1 MTSPDP
7 DSNPSQTT
15 EESSSSSRA
24 ADRFG
29 IFEKVA
35 LERLRAGADATK
47 PASFLPLPVRL
58 TAIAAASIAGLGVV
72 WAVFARVPVQVNG
85 IGVFVCMCT
94 TPRSQIR
101 SLEAPTSGI
110 LHYQVSGFGPNTLPE
125 EQRERNDV
133 LRQLGLIQSGSLYTE
148 VYDASRLKSLVEL
161 ALAPSQG
168 LVLDLSSP
176 VQSLPMQTGKTELDK
191 APPVVSYPGGT
202 VLARIEDQSAKEQ
215 LTSALVSTLPAESML
230 RQQQTGRIE
239 RAGRLGGLNALQ
251 ANQRSSIERELNQR
265 RELYQRYL
273 KLWKQGYL
281 PGTAVLE
288 EQSRINSLES
298 QLLNAESTQLNTKI
312 SRDDQIEQSK
322 QASVSNL
329 DSRNK
334 LQGQLATYL
343 SRTTVF
349 APVKGIYLLSRNFFN
364 GSFVKQGQE
373 LFIYTTTP
381 PYLPG
386 TIPVFLDP
394 ATAQQVVEGMSV
406 LVTPK
411 GISRAQY
418 GGIPGKVIEVSKQ
431 PLDSDGLLG
440 ALQSRALVPPIQ
452 QSVPS
457 PYLVRVQLEKS
468 TPSECNQ
475 ARSYGCYRW
484 SSGRRPPQPV
494 RITSLADVQITTVH
508 LRPIEFV
515 MPALKRA
522 FGLVVDNT

>member
-1 MTSPDP
+1 
-7 DSNPSQTT
+7 
-15 EESSSSSRA
+15 
-24 ADRFG
+24 
-29 IFEKVA
+29 
-35 LERLRAGADATK
+35 
-47 PASFLPLPVRL
+47 
-58 TAIAAASIAGLGVV
+58 
-72 WAVFARVPVQVNG
+72 
-85 IGVFVCMCT
+85 
-94 TPRSQIR
+94 
-101 SLEAPTSGI
+101 
-110 LHYQVSGFGPNTLPE
+110 
-125 EQRERNDV
+125 
-133 LRQLGLIQSGSLYTE
+133 
-148 VYDASRLKSLVEL
+148 
-161 ALAPSQG
+161 
-168 LVLDLSSP
+168 
-176 VQSLPMQTGKTELDK
+176 MQTGKSERFK
-191 APPVVSYPGGT
+191 APAVVGYPGGT
-202 VLARIEDQSAKEQ
+202 VLARIEDQSAKEI
-215 LTSALVSTLPAESML
+215 LTTSLVSTLPAESML

-251 ANQRSSIERELNQR
+251 ANQQSSIERELNQR
-265 RELYQRYL
+265 KELYQRYV

-288 EQSRINSLES
+288 EQSRINSLEN
-298 QLLNAESTQLNTKI
+298 QLLNAKSTQISTKMN
-312 SRDDQIEQSK
+312 RDDQIEQSK

-334 LQGQLATYL
+334 LQSQLAAYL

-349 APVKGIYLLSRNFFN
+349 APAKGIYLLSRNFFN

-373 LFIYTTTP
+373 LFVYTTTP
-381 PYLPG
+381 PDLPG

-418 GGIPGKVIEVSKQ
+418 GGIPGKVVEVSKQ
-431 PLDSDGLLG
+431 PLDEEGLLG

-452 QSVPS
+452 QSVPA

-475 ARSYGCYRW
+475 ASSYGCYRW

-494 RITSLADVQITTVH
+494 RITSLADVQITTVY

-515 MPALKRA
+515 MPALRRA
-522 FGLVVDNT
+522 MGLVVDNT